1 MSKIKEGDRLALKKQ
16 AGGEFDF
23 NKVIRV
29 VCPPAKSNG
38 LLIILECQKKGD
50 VCRGKNYGEP
60 CGSRVES
67 TRFYSRVV
75 AGYIKF

>member
-1 MSKIKEGDRLALKKQ
+1 MSEIEKGDRPALKKQ

-29 VCPPAKSNG
+29 VFPPAKSNG
-38 LLIILECQKKGD
+38 LLIILECQEKGV

-60 CGSRVES
+60 
-67 TRFYSRVV
+67 
-75 AGYIKF
+75 